1 MMEMEHLSG
10 GYRGGLVLFDLSLE
24 VRAGEIVALIGPNG
38 AGKTSTL
45 RAISRT
51 LPTTRG
57 TIRFGGRDLAPMSGA
72 AVVALGIAHVPE
84 GRRVFPRLSV
94 YENLMLGAFVLR
106 DRRRAERELER
117 VSGMFPVL
125 KGRMAQLAGT
135 LSGGEQQMLA
145 LGRGLMS
152 DPKLMLL
159 DEPSLGLSPQMTAD
173 VFAMI
178 EALRSDGRAI
188 LLVEQNAVLA
198 LATADRGYVLGGGRI
213 LAAGRSH
220 ELLETE
226 RLKQSYLGYGSNPN
240 EEETVHGP

>member
-1 MMEMEHLSG
+1 MIDVEHLSG
-10 GYRGGLVLFDLSLE
+10 GYRGGLVLFDLSLT
-24 VRAGEIVALIGPNG
+24 VGAGEIVALIGPNG

-57 TIRFGGRDLAPMSGA
+57 AIRFEGRDLVPMSGA
-72 AVVALGIAHVPE
+72 QVVALGIAHVPE
-84 GRRVFPRLSV
+84 GRRVFPRLTV
-94 YENLMLGAFVLR
+94 HENLLLGAFVLD
-106 DRRRAERELER
+106 DRRRADRELARVCER
-117 VSGMFPVL
+117 FPVL
-125 KGRMAQLAGT
+125 QRRLSQLAGT

-159 DEPSLGLSPQMTAD
+159 DEPSLGLSPQMTGE

-188 LLVEQNAVLA
+188 LLVEQNALLA
-198 LATADRGYVLGGGRI
+198 LSVADRGYVIGGGRI
-213 LAAGRSH
+213 LAVGPSA

-226 RLKQSYLGYGSNPN
+226 RLKRSYLGYGTN
-240 EEETVHGP
+240 EEETVNGP